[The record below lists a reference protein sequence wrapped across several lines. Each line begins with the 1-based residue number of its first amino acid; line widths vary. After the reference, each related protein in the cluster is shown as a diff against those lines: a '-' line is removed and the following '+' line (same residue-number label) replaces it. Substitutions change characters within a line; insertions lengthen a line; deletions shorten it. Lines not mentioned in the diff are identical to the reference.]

1 MSAYEKDINFLK
13 SQIDTRIKMLE
24 IVKENNSYKKKVI
37 FTIISLI
44 LLSLLILMIIFTN
57 SKK

>member
-1 MSAYEKDINFLK
+1 MSEYEKDINFLK